1 MHKKEEGRHW
11 WRSRGRRLR
20 AEGRRRGAEYS
31 VSSFRAC
38 MIVLPSASP
47 SRRGECTLV
56 LGIHESALRRRAAGR
71 ARDGAPTLPLESNGE
86 RKRSL
91 FISYYSRMMRRA
103 LPLAATCILQ
113 GDMKKV
119 GRNATTREARKGD
132 RGEMQR
138 VKFNLGMTSL
148 PATKRTRTD
157 ADGGGGAEGGGRG
170 SALLSPLESGSGCR
184 TADFWTSGV
193 DEAWESATDLTAVA
207 AAGLVKLSPCG
218 APLI

>member
-1 MHKKEEGRHW
+1 MNVKPSVARPPLSGP
-11 WRSRGRRLR
+11 RRE
-20 AEGRRRGAEYS
+20 AAD
-31 VSSFRAC
+31 
-38 MIVLPSASP
+38 
-47 SRRGECTLV
+47 RGE
-56 LGIHESALRRRAAGR
+56 GGR
-71 ARDGAPTLPLESNGE
+71 EGG
-86 RKRSL
+86 
-91 FISYYSRMMRRA
+91 
-103 LPLAATCILQ
+103 
-113 GDMKKV
+113 
-119 GRNATTREARKGD
+119 RKGD